1 MKRVLIVVVGIAVL
15 VVGGTRLGGT
25 RVSGTPIKNATESPP
40 APANTGLTNTAGAA
54 QPALGGETSTV
65 APTTTVVATTVP
77 GPPSITMAFSGDILI
92 HSQLWQKAT
101 EYNGGTGYDFS
112 PMFARVKPLLDSV
125 DFAIC
130 HLEVPIAPPGKQ
142 PSTFPLYGAPKE
154 IVAAIAKA
162 GYDHC
167 STASNHSLDQGNA
180 GIDATVNEFDANGIT
195 ESGMARVQTEIGPKV
210 FEVNGIKFTHLS
222 YAFGF
227 NGLSLPAGE
236 PWRSALIDP
245 ARIIAD
251 ATKARSMGAQL
262 VVVSMHWGNETVT
275 AVTDYQRKAAK
286 TITASGVVDLV
297 IGHHAHVVQQIEKV
311 NGIWTVFGLGNV
323 LSFHPTRKEFPPN
336 SQDGMIVTV
345 KLSLDSA
352 GKAVVEKPIVYP
364 TWVDKQ
370 NGIVI
375 RPVLSDLADPSVS
388 AATKSQLNISLTRTS
403 GVVGDYIAQK

>member
-1 MKRVLIVVVGIAVL
+1 
-15 VVGGTRLGGT
+15 
-25 RVSGTPIKNATESPP
+25 VSGTPIKNATESPP
-40 APANTGLTNTAGAA
+40 APANTGLTNTALTNTAGAA
-54 QPALGGETSTV
+54 QPALGGDTSIV

-77 GPPSITMAFSGDILI
+77 GPPAITMAFSGDILI

-101 EYNGGTGYDFS
+101 EYNGGTGYDFT

-130 HLEVPIAPPGKQ
+130 HLEVPLAPPGKQ

-154 IVAAIAKA
+154 LVAAIAKA

-210 FEVNGIKFTHLS
+210 FKVNGIKFTHLS
-222 YAFGF
+222 YTFGF
-227 NGLSLPAGE
+227 NGLSLPADQ

-297 IGHHAHVVQQIEKV
+297 IGHHAHVVQQIEQV

-323 LSFHPTRKEFPPN
+323 LSYHPTRQAFPPN

-345 KLSLDSA
+345 KLSLDTA
-352 GKAVVEKPIVYP
+352 GKAAVEKPIVYP

-370 NGIVI
+370 DGIVI

-388 AATKSQLNISLTRTS
+388 AATKSQLNISLTRTA